1 MHRDALVGAVVLFL
15 ILSISMDLLGN
26 KDRIVVSPYQPI
38 SYSGIPFDS
47 HGATTLVTPGLPGI
61 AITFNGWA
69 VDEWYSIMSLL
80 SNYSAKVTFFVGNI
94 DNLTSSEFGKLRT
107 MKNAG
112 HEVAISGL
120 RYVNA
125 VEFVRNN
132 SLQAY
137 IDEEI
142 APAIELMTE
151 NELPPKSFAYPFG
164 SRNSTIDAELL
175 KYFIRLRSTA
185 HTSNTT
191 RIVDLDSVYYKWQN
205 EVLIRGVGIDSEY
218 GNTVD
223 EIIQGLERAHQSDE
237 VIILYGHTPTY
248 DSPDYGT
255 PVEKLASILEAA
267 QTMNLVFYRVSDL
280 VLPGTG
286 TSTTPIDNRS
296 TGITSS
302 TGGLNDI
309 AVSVLMACA
318 GIGLLWVV
326 VSVIFRDKE
335 GWQSHSA

>member
-1 MHRDALVGAVVLFL
+1 
-15 ILSISMDLLGN
+15 
-26 KDRIVVSPYQPI
+26 
-38 SYSGIPFDS
+38 
-47 HGATTLVTPGLPGI
+47 
-61 AITFNGWA
+61 
-69 VDEWYSIMSLL
+69 
-80 SNYSAKVTFFVGNI
+80 
-94 DNLTSSEFGKLRT
+94 
-107 MKNAG
+107 
-112 HEVAISGL
+112 
-120 RYVNA
+120 
-125 VEFVRNN
+125 
-132 SLQAY
+132 
-137 IDEEI
+137 
-142 APAIELMTE
+142 
-151 NELPPKSFAYPFG
+151 
-164 SRNSTIDAELL
+164 RNSTIDAELL